1 MKKILT
7 FLSVIIYYI
16 VKIIKLQIYNFYFC
30 FLLECLSVLRFATL
44 TANSRIHA
52 IKVLLTSKNTGI
64 GACLLRF
71 IGNGLDCYCEL
82 GVNWIGTK
90 HEIAS
95 G

>member
-1 MKKILT
+1 MVVVS
-7 FLSVIIYYI
+7 SVT
-16 VKIIKLQIYNFYFC
+16 LAYNF
-30 FLLECLSVLRFATL
+30 
-44 TANSRIHA
+44 RIHA
-52 IKVLLTSKNTGI
+52 IEVLLTSKNTGI

-82 GVNWIGTK
+82 GVMWIGTK